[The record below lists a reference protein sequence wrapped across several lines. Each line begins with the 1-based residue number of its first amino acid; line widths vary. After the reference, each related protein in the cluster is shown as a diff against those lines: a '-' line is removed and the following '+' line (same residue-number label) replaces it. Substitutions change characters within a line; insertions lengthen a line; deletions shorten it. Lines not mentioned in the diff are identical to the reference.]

1 MSKGNPFD
9 QTVISWLPLLSFPS
23 QTWAEGG
30 ILQLLC
36 LTLKIIS
43 FPWQKL
49 VLLIMLFLRSLE
61 NHGFHLTFSSERW
74 QISLIKKETLM
85 RRKTSIQNKTNN
97 NSTVVAIS
105 IIQKRKGNCQGSRN
119 CFQEQSPL
127 ETKAE
132 MELNLLGS
140 AAAFF
145 KSGEDF
151 NLI

>member
-1 MSKGNPFD
+1 
-9 QTVISWLPLLSFPS
+9 
-23 QTWAEGG
+23 
-30 ILQLLC
+30 
-36 LTLKIIS
+36 
-43 FPWQKL
+43 
-49 VLLIMLFLRSLE
+49 
-61 NHGFHLTFSSERW
+61 
-74 QISLIKKETLM
+74 M